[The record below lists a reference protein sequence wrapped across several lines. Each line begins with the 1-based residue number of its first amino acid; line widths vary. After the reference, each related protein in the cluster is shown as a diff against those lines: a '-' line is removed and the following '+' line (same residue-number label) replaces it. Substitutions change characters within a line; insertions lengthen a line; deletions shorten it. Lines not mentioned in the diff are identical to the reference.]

1 MSIKIMNL
9 VFGNQEITG
18 VTKLVMLGLADNASD
33 EGYCFPSMSTIAFRS
48 SISVRSARRYITE
61 LESLRY
67 ISRVNRVRENGSQ
80 TSNGYHID
88 IGKLEFDCES
98 AKKKQN
104 ASGVDCAVLAPENES
119 TRVFTPGQPCPT
131 PPDTVDLPPRT
142 DMTAPPGQGCPTHNH
157 NINGKE
163 EPNILITI
171 PQGGRKAPT
180 HGGCQGVNS
189 LSPEEKALHLKQD
202 SSVAAENVGTEKSGN
217 VPPKRVK
224 REPSDA
230 AIQMVE
236 RFVREGL
243 GVVFPSA
250 AERLTQKDKVKM
262 ALKVDD
268 CHRIDRVSY
277 ERMEAIWRWAMK
289 DDFWSLNMR
298 SLAKF
303 RTNTKEGEK
312 YVHFFGDKM
321 DAANKRL
328 AQSGNPLPPEQRPKP
343 TYTTNK
349 LGEQVDCNG
358 MLRDDPIIPGDWY
371 KHLDK
376 VMEDEAFQRHPDT
389 QPDKVYGKT
398 FRQVHRQIQES
409 IKEIL
414 RSHR

>member
-1 MSIKIMNL
+1 MNL

-33 EGYCFPSMSTIAFRS
+33 EGYCFPSMSTIAHRA
-48 SISVRSARRYITE
+48 SIKERAAQYHIKK
-61 LESLRY
+61 LESLGLV
-67 ISRVNRVRENGSQ
+67 SRVTRTREDGAQ
-80 TSNGYHID
+80 VSNGYYLNIS
-88 IGKLEFDCES
+88 KLENDFQPIPK
-98 AKKKQN
+98 AKTSVSEVRFATTEADSDRSPN
-104 ASGVDCAVLAPENES
+104 SID
-119 TRVFTPGQPCPT
+119 PGCTGMHPPGAQVCT
-131 PPDTVDLPPRT
+131 PPVHRYAPPRCT
-142 DMTAPPGQGCPTHNH
+142 GMHPYNH
-157 NINGKE
+157 NINHKE
-163 EPNILITI
+163 ESNILITI
-171 PQGGRKAPT
+171 PQGGRNAPT

-202 SSVAAENVGTEKSGN
+202 SSVAAENVGTGKSGN
-217 VPPKRVK
+217 VPKKRVK

-230 AIQMVE
+230 AMQMVE

-243 GVVFPSA
+243 GVVCPSA
-250 AERLTQKDKVKM
+250 AERLTHNDKVKM

-277 ERMEAIWRWAMK
+277 ERMEAIWRWVMK
-289 DDFWSLNMR
+289 DDFWSQNMR

-321 DAANKRL
+321 DAESKRL
-328 AQSGNPLPPEQRPKP
+328 AQSGKPLPPEQRPKP

-349 LGEQVDCNG
+349 LGELVDCNG

-371 KHLDK
+371 KYLDK

-389 QPDKVYGKT
+389 QPDKVYGKP
-398 FRQVHRQIQES
+398 FRQLHRQIQES

-414 RSHR
+414 RRQR